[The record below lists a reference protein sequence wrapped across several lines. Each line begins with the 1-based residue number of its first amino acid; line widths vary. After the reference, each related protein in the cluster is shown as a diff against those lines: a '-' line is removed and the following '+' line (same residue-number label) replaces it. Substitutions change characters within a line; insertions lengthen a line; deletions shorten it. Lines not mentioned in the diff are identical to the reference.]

1 MIGIDVAVQVGHGE
15 QRNVPLIVTN
25 SVGFP
30 LLAGWGILSYIAVKH
45 EHKGAWTLLAISLPL
60 CLLVPVV
67 NIVLGEQGRSLCML
81 VLVVNT
87 VLQERG
93 LAATEYDAAL
103 RWLSALD
110 LLRHAGCC

>member
-1 MIGIDVAVQVGHGE
+1 MIILTIIGIDVAVQVGHGE
-15 QRNVPLIVTN
+15 TRNVPLILTN

-30 LLAGWGILSYIAVKH
+30 LMAGWGILSYIAVKH

-67 NIVLGEQGRSLCML
+67 NVVLGEQGHILSLCVL

-87 VLQERG
+87 VLRSEG
-93 LAATEYDAAL
+93 
-103 RWLSALD
+103 W
-110 LLRHAGCC
+110 